1 MRCLD
6 ANSFRLKPLAVLV
19 FLTGCC
25 FMLAKAQQPLPPPS
39 LPRAPMSPGQSP
51 NPTDGNNGDTMAHRA
66 MVQQAQRRNDQRQQ
80 DIVND
85 TAKLLSLAEQL
96 KAEMEKSSKNQMSVS
111 EIKKAEEIEKLAK
124 AVKEKMKGS

>member
-19 FLTGCC
+19 FLAGCC
-25 FMLAKAQQPLPPPS
+25 FMTAKAQQPLPPPP
-39 LPRAPMSPGQSP
+39 LPRAPVSPGQSP
-51 NPTDGNNGDTMAHRA
+51 NPTDNNNGDTMAHRA